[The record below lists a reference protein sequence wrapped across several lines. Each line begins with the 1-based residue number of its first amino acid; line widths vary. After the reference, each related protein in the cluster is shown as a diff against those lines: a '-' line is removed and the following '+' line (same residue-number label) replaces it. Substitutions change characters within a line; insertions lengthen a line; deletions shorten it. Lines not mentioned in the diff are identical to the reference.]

1 MRTIMSGLAL
11 AAILAFAAPAAAQT
25 QPPPQPGQ
33 RVTLLLARRQP
44 VEGVTGRQVRGT
56 LVAADSASLS
66 VELSPGATPVRVPR
80 AAVQQTYVSLGVPS
94 RGKSAG
100 LGAAAGIG
108 AGVGASLTYMKD
120 DTRSTGENLMIG
132 VVGGALGGALAG
144 ALFPR
149 ERWADAP
156 TPGGVSIAPTLT
168 ANSHGLAVNIR
179 L

>member
-11 AAILAFAAPAAAQT
+11 AAILAFTAPAAAQT
-25 QPPPQPGQ
+25 QPPQPGQ
-33 RVTLLLARRQP
+33 RVMLILARRQP
-44 VEGVTGRQVRGT
+44 VEGVKGREVLGT
-56 LVAADSASLS
+56 LVAADSISLS
-66 VELSPGATPVRVPR
+66 VELSPGAAPVRVPR
-80 AAVQQTYVSLGVPS
+80 AAVRQTYVSLGVPS

-108 AGVGASLTYMKD
+108 TGVAATLTYMKD
-120 DTRSTGENLMIG
+120 ETRSTLENTLIG
-132 VVGGALGGALAG
+132 AAGGALGGALAG

-156 TPGGVSIAPTLT
+156 TPGGLSIAPTVT
-168 ANSHGLAVNIR
+168 SNSHGLAVSIR